1 MIKSYNDL
9 VYAIAKRAKELGNE
23 KVDTLR
29 LIAGYNCDTENQAR
43 QMNKYETRGSLI
55 DIILTEEFVEE
66 TDKDFEE

>member
-43 QMNKYETRGSLI
+43 QMNQYETRGSLI
-55 DIILTEEFVEE
+55 DIILTEEFIEE